1 MNSKS
6 GKRLKN
12 LCFRWKNAATTT
24 PKIDGGAKKKKQNA
38 VDKGLKG
45 TEEKE
50 KETRS
55 QNRTGDRCIDF
66 ASGKS
71 KLTPSNKMEP

>member
-24 PKIDGGAKKKKQNA
+24 PKIDGGAKKK
-38 VDKGLKG
+38 
-45 TEEKE
+45 
-50 KETRS
+50 
-55 QNRTGDRCIDF
+55 
-66 ASGKS
+66 
-71 KLTPSNKMEP
+71 NKMQLIKG